1 MDGNL
6 MTPEAL
12 IAIPTIR
19 AALEAFIAN
28 PNWRNETALG
38 NAIREALNAT

>member
-1 MDGNL
+1 

-12 IAIPTIR
+12 IAIPTVH
-19 AALEAFIAN
+19 AALVEFIRQ
-28 PNWRNETALG
+28 PDFVNETLLG